1 MLLQHAKLLA
11 FNHGG
16 KAIKDC
22 VITVPSSFTQHEKS
36 AVFTAASIADLNILT
51 LIEENTAAALQYGI
65 DKVHETPTNVLYY
78 NMGAEGVQVRCVAS
92 LTRCQQFLKCIDQ
105 ALNFIISVLGYYC
118 DVLIIHCQRK
128 WKE

>member
-65 DKVHETPTNVLYY
+65 DRIHETPTNVLYY
-78 NMGAEGVQVRCVAS
+78 NMGAEGIQVSLHDESKAS
-92 LTRCQQFLKCIDQ
+92 TLTIPR
-105 ALNFIISVLGYYC
+105 YC
-118 DVLIIHCQRK
+118 PGHCRYVLIIRRK
-128 WKE
+128 REWQKQDYWSL